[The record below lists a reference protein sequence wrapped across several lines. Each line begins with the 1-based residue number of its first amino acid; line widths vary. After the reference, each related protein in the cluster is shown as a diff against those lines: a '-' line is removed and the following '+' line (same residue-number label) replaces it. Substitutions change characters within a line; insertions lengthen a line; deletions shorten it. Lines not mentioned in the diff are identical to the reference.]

1 MQRFKTIRLK
11 TTMNIVI
18 AGAGQVGTHLAK
30 LLSNGEHNITLIDE
44 DDEKLKPLQAFDL
57 MTQKGSPIHIMNLKD
72 ANIKNTDLFIAVTPH
87 ETENITACIL
97 AKDLGAKET
106 VARIDNNGYVLPEN
120 VERFKRFGVD
130 SLIYPEMLAAKEIV
144 QALRMPGIRQ
154 LHEFEVDKL
163 LLVGIKL
170 KADAPILNI
179 PISMLDLHKKG
190 MRILSINRNYET
202 FIPSGSDEIQAGDI
216 VLYITEKDNLSTL
229 RQENGR
235 PFFDVRNVMIL
246 GGSRIAIK
254 TVQMSPDN
262 MNIKIF
268 EKDRERSIKLAEKVG
283 NALIINADG
292 GNIEDLKDEGIDK
305 MDAFVALTDN
315 SETNILSCVLAKRLG
330 VKKTVAEIDNL
341 DYFGL
346 AENFGV
352 GTIINK
358 KQIAASHIYEL
369 TLKGKVSHV
378 KCLTAT
384 DGQVMEF
391 VTEAGAKI
399 TRKPLNEI
407 KLPEGV
413 NIGAIVRNGE
423 VIIAQG
429 WVTIKPED
437 KVILFCLSHNFK
449 KIEKLFS

>member
-1 MQRFKTIRLK
+1 
-11 TTMNIVI
+11 MNIVI

-30 LLSNGEHNITLIDE
+30 LLSNGEHNITLL
-44 DDEKLKPLQAFDL
+44 DDDDDKLKPMQAFDL
-57 MTQKGSPIHIMNLKD
+57 MTQKGSPVNILSLKE

-87 ETENITACIL
+87 ETENITSCIL
-97 AKDLGAKET
+97 AKDLGAKKT
-106 VARIDNNGYVLPEN
+106 LARIDNNGYILPEN
-120 VERFKRFGVD
+120 KERFKRFGVD
-130 SLIYPEMLAAKEIV
+130 YLIYPEMLAAKEII

-154 LHEFEVDKL
+154 LYEFEEDRL

-170 KADAPILNI
+170 KEDAPILNI
-179 PISMLDLHKKG
+179 PISMLDLSKKG

-202 FIPSGSDEIQAGDI
+202 FIPTGSDEIKAGDI
-216 VLYITEKDNLSTL
+216 VLYITERGNLSQC

-235 PFFDVRNVMIL
+235 PFFDIKNVMIL

-254 TVQMSPDN
+254 TVQLSPDN
-262 MNIKIF
+262 YSIKII
-268 EKDRERSIKLAEKVG
+268 EKDKAHSIKLAEKLN
-283 NALIINADG
+283 NALVINVDG

-305 MDAFVALTDN
+305 MDAFIALTDN
-315 SETNILSCVLAKRLG
+315 SETNILSCMLAKRMG
-330 VKKTVAEIDNL
+330 IKKTVAEIDNI

-358 KQIAASHIYEL
+358 KQIAASYIYEL
-369 TLKGKVSHV
+369 TMKGKVSHV
-378 KCLTAT
+378 KCLTAS

-391 VTEAGAKI
+391 VTQPGSKI
-399 TRKPLNEI
+399 TKKPLNEI
-407 KLPEGV
+407 SLPEGV
-413 NIGAIVRNGE
+413 NIGAVIRNGA

-429 WVTIKPED
+429 WITIQPGD
-437 KVILFCLSHNFK
+437 KTILFCLSHNFK